1 LIRDGYNAGLINFSV
16 KILFCARFL
25 LTLQAITGKGWG
37 SCASASGCLVTAC
50 GHLATA
56 SGGLATAERKTRN
69 LEGLATAERGN
80 IRMGAWQPQSE
91 AGNLC
96 HRLERKPLV

>member
-50 GHLATA
+50 GRLATA
-56 SGGLATAERKTRN
+56 SGGLATAER
-69 LEGLATAERGN
+69 GN
-80 IRMGAWQPQSE
+80 IRLGAWQPQSK

-96 HRLERKPLV
+96 RRLERKPLV